1 MTSRIFEEKRA
12 IFGRDILILN
22 GSDGSS
28 TDAGEAIIFDNSAN
42 TFTLTLNGTDSNSTN
57 VDEDILLNGTDS
69 SSTDDGGRILLEDET
84 FSNDDDFVII
94 NFPFEQSEEGGFI
107 VLEQTELNEDVLS
120 LNVIKG
126 NTVGGGVIIEEG
138 LVSGADNKIINGNF
152 AANQRAALFTAS
164 YTDGTPIT
172 NSDDTYL
179 FDRWKLLSDGNNIVD
194 VHSYG
199 RTMGSRDFG
208 ANSGPAWM
216 PTETSFA
223 MAMDVETANKKFG
236 QAQFIES
243 MNCNDLRGRVCTLSW
258 KARVRTT
265 QTSTSIKAAVIGWF
279 GTSDTITSDIISAWN
294 DEGTNPTLVTN
305 AEYLNEPFNI
315 LLNGTMQTYTI
326 NVSIPTGIKNV
337 IVFIW
342 NDMSNGDVGT
352 TVGDYIFLSDVQ
364 LERGEFNN
372 PRFQNETYDETLRK
386 CQRYYWQSG
395 RSVANFTVV
404 ASGVINSAT
413 LAWFQIP
420 YLQTM
425 RAGGTVSKNGTVYV
439 YDGQVSKAISDID
452 GALYANPD
460 SHWFRTTHATGT
472 TQGRGAQIYTNNT
485 TADWVAVDCEL

>member
-1 MTSRIFEEKRA
+1 MALKNEPRA
-12 IFGRDILILN
+12 LFGEDILI
-22 GSDGSS
+22 
-28 TDAGEAIIFDNSAN
+28 
-42 TFTLTLNGTDSNSTN
+42 
-57 VDEDILLNGTDS
+57 LNGTDS
-69 SSTDDGGRILLEDET
+69 SSTDAGEAIVFDDSANTSTLVLDGTDSISSNVSEDIILDGTDSSSTDAGDRIVLEDATVAADLDVAILE
-84 FSNDDDFVII
+84 
-94 NFPFEQSEEGGFI
+94 FPFEQSAQGGFI
-107 VLEQTELNEDVLS
+107 VLEQSDASEDDLS
-120 LNVIKG
+120 LNKLKG
-126 NTVGGGVIIEEG
+126 NTVGEGVVIEEG
-138 LVSGADNKIINGNF
+138 LVSGIDNKIINGNF

-208 ANSGPAWM
+208 GNSGPAWM

-223 MAMDVETANKKFG
+223 MAMDVETANTKFG

-258 KARVRTT
+258 KARVRNS

-294 DEGTNPTLVTN
+294 DEGTDPTLVAN

-352 TVGDYIFLSDVQ
+352 TAGDFIFLSDVQ

-372 PRFQNETYDETLRK
+372 PRFHNETYDETLKK

-485 TADWVAVDCEL
+485 TADWVAVECEL

>member
-1 MTSRIFEEKRA
+1 MALKNEPRA
-12 IFGRDILILN
+12 LFGEDILI
-22 GSDGSS
+22 
-28 TDAGEAIIFDNSAN
+28 
-42 TFTLTLNGTDSNSTN
+42 
-57 VDEDILLNGTDS
+57 LNGTDS
-69 SSTDDGGRILLEDET
+69 SSTDAGEAIVFDDSANTSTLVLDGTDSISSNVSEDIILDGTDSSSTDAGDRIVLEDATVAADLDVAILE
-84 FSNDDDFVII
+84 
-94 NFPFEQSEEGGFI
+94 FPFEQSAQGGFI
-107 VLEQTELNEDVLS
+107 VLEQSDASEDDLS
-120 LNVIKG
+120 LNKLKG
-126 NTVGGGVIIEEG
+126 NTVGEGVVIEEG
-138 LVSGADNKIINGNF
+138 LVSGIDNKIINGNF

-208 ANSGPAWM
+208 GNSGPAWM

-223 MAMDVETANKKFG
+223 MAMDVETANTKFG

-243 MNCNDLRGRVCTLSW
+243 MNCNDLRGRSCTLSW
-258 KARVRTT
+258 KARVRNP

-294 DEGTNPTLVTN
+294 DEGTDPTLVAN

-342 NDMSNGDVGT
+342 IDMSNGDVGT

-364 LERGEFNN
+364 LERGEFAN
-372 PRFQNETYDETLRK
+372 PRFQNETYDKTLRK

-439 YDGQVSKAISDID
+439 FDGGVSKAISDID

-472 TQGRGAQIYTNNT
+472 TQGRGAQIYTNT
-485 TADWVAVDCEL
+485 STADWVAVDCEL

>member
-1 MTSRIFEEKRA
+1 M
-12 IFGRDILILN
+12 
-22 GSDGSS
+22 
-28 TDAGEAIIFDNSAN
+28 IIEGQVF
-42 TFTLTLNGTDSNSTN
+42 L
-57 VDEDILLNGTDS
+57 LLNGTDAS
-69 SSTDDGGRILLEDET
+69 GTNSGDNVLLEDGTKIKIGSGGAGSENMG
-84 FSNDDDFVII
+84 FSRI
-94 NFPFEQSEEGGFI
+94 
-107 VLEQTELNEDVLS
+107 TEV
-120 LNVIKG
+120 
-126 NTVGGGVIIEEG
+126 NTGAGVIIEDG
-138 LVSGADNKIINGNF
+138 LISGADNKIINGNF
-152 AANQRAALFTAS
+152 AVNQRAASFTTS

-208 ANSGPAWM
+208 GNSGPAWM
-216 PTETSFA
+216 PSETSFA

-243 MNCNDLRGRVCTLSW
+243 MNCNDLRGRSCTLSW
-258 KARVRTT
+258 KARVRNP

-294 DEGTNPTLVTN
+294 DEGTDPTLVTN

-315 LLNGTMQTYTI
+315 LLNSTMQTYTI

-352 TVGDYIFLSDVQ
+352 TVEDYVFLSDVQ
-364 LERGEFNN
+364 LERGEFEN
-372 PRFQNETYDETLRK
+372 PRFKNETYDETLRK

-439 YDGQVSKAISDID
+439 FDGGVSKAISDID
-452 GALYANPD
+452 GELYANPD

-472 TQGRGAQIYTNNT
+472 TQGRGAQIYTNT
-485 TADWVAVDCEL
+485 STADWVAVDCEL

>member
-1 MTSRIFEEKRA
+1 MALKNEPRA
-12 IFGRDILILN
+12 LFGEDILI
-22 GSDGSS
+22 
-28 TDAGEAIIFDNSAN
+28 
-42 TFTLTLNGTDSNSTN
+42 
-57 VDEDILLNGTDS
+57 LNGTDS
-69 SSTDDGGRILLEDET
+69 SSTDAGEAIVFDDSANTSTLVLDGTDSISSNVSEDIILDGTDSSSTDAGDRIVLEDATVAADLDVAILE
-84 FSNDDDFVII
+84 
-94 NFPFEQSEEGGFI
+94 FPFEQSAQGGFI
-107 VLEQTELNEDVLS
+107 VLEQSDASEDDLS
-120 LNVIKG
+120 LNKLRG
-126 NTVGGGVIIEEG
+126 NNVGEGVVIEEG
-138 LVSGADNKIINGNF
+138 LVSGIDNKIINGNF

-208 ANSGPAWM
+208 GNSAPAWM
-216 PTETSFA
+216 PSETSFA
-223 MAMDVETANKKFG
+223 MAMDVETANTKFG

-294 DEGTNPTLVTN
+294 DEGTDPTLVTN

-372 PRFQNETYDETLRK
+372 PRFQNETYDKTLRK

-395 RSVANFTVV
+395 RSAANYMVV
-404 ASGVINSAT
+404 ASGVINGAT

-439 YDGQVSKAISDID
+439 FDGGVSKAISEID

-472 TQGRGAQIYTNNT
+472 TQGRGAQIYTNT
-485 TADWVAVDCEL
+485 STADWVAVDCEL

>member
-1 MTSRIFEEKRA
+1 MALKNEPRA
-12 IFGRDILILN
+12 LFGEDILI
-22 GSDGSS
+22 
-28 TDAGEAIIFDNSAN
+28 
-42 TFTLTLNGTDSNSTN
+42 
-57 VDEDILLNGTDS
+57 LNGTDS
-69 SSTDDGGRILLEDET
+69 SSTDAGEAIVFDDSANTSTLVLDGTDSISSNVSEDIILDGTDSSSTDAGDRIVLEDATVAADLDVAILE
-84 FSNDDDFVII
+84 
-94 NFPFEQSEEGGFI
+94 FPFEQSAQGGFI
-107 VLEQTELNEDVLS
+107 VLEQSDASEDDLS
-120 LNVIKG
+120 LNKLKG
-126 NTVGGGVIIEEG
+126 NTVGEGVVIEEG
-138 LVSGADNKIINGNF
+138 LVSGIDNKIINGNF

-208 ANSGPAWM
+208 GNSGPAWM

-223 MAMDVETANKKFG
+223 MAMDVETANTKFG

-258 KARVRTT
+258 KARVRNS

-294 DEGTNPTLVTN
+294 DEGTDPTLVAN

-326 NVSIPTGIKNV
+326 NVSIPDGIKNV

-352 TVGDYIFLSDVQ
+352 TAGDFIFLSDVQ

-372 PRFQNETYDETLRK
+372 PRFQNETYDKTLRK

-485 TADWVAVDCEL
+485 SADWVAVDCEL

>member
-1 MTSRIFEEKRA
+1 VIIEGQVF
-12 IFGRDILILN
+12 LVLN
-22 GSDGSS
+22 GTDGSS
-28 TDAGEAIIFDNSAN
+28 TDAGDNVLFEDGTKIKIGSGGAGSENMGFGRITEAN
-42 TFTLTLNGTDSNSTN
+42 TGA
-57 VDEDILLNGTDS
+57 
-69 SSTDDGGRILLEDET
+69 
-84 FSNDDDFVII
+84 
-94 NFPFEQSEEGGFI
+94 
-107 VLEQTELNEDVLS
+107 
-120 LNVIKG
+120 
-126 NTVGGGVIIEEG
+126 GVIIEDG
-138 LVSGADNKIINGNF
+138 LMSGMDNKIINGNF
-152 AANQRAALFTAS
+152 AVNQRSDDQSETAS
-164 YTDGTPIT
+164 YTAASTPA

-179 FDRWKLLSDGNNIVD
+179 FDRWKLLSDGNDIVD

-208 ANSGPAWM
+208 GNSGPSWM
-216 PTETSFA
+216 PAETSFA

-258 KARVRTT
+258 KARVRNS

-294 DEGTNPTLVTN
+294 DEGTDPTLVTN

-372 PRFQNETYDETLRK
+372 PRFQNETYDITERK
-386 CQRYYWQSG
+386 CHRYYYK
-395 RSVANFTVV
+395 A
-404 ASGVINSAT
+404 I
-413 LAWFQIP
+413 
-420 YLQTM
+420 
-425 RAGGTVSKNGTVYV
+425 GTHY
-439 YDGQVSKAISDID
+439 GQVYGSQGFVNTRMSHPMRVLPTVIRYSAI
-452 GALYANPD
+452 
-460 SHWFRTTHATGT
+460 RTTTGLAYYQT
-472 TQGRGAQIYTNNT
+472 RVKTQVLMSHTSAYISNLE
-485 TADWVAVDCEL
+485 VDAEL

>member
-1 MTSRIFEEKRA
+1 MALKNEPRA
-12 IFGRDILILN
+12 LFGEDILI
-22 GSDGSS
+22 
-28 TDAGEAIIFDNSAN
+28 
-42 TFTLTLNGTDSNSTN
+42 
-57 VDEDILLNGTDS
+57 LNGTDS
-69 SSTDDGGRILLEDET
+69 SSTDAGEAIVFDDSANTSTLVLDGTDSISSNVSEDIILDGTDSSSTDAGDRIVLEDATVAADLDVAILE
-84 FSNDDDFVII
+84 
-94 NFPFEQSEEGGFI
+94 FPFEQSAQGGFI
-107 VLEQTELNEDVLS
+107 VLEQSDASEDDLS
-120 LNVIKG
+120 LNKLKG
-126 NTVGGGVIIEEG
+126 NTVGEGVVIEEG
-138 LVSGADNKIINGNF
+138 LVSGIDNKIINGNF

-208 ANSGPAWM
+208 GNSGPAWM

-223 MAMDVETANKKFG
+223 MAMDVETANTKFG

-258 KARVRTT
+258 KARVRNS

-294 DEGTNPTLVTN
+294 DEGTDPTLVTN

-352 TVGDYIFLSDVQ
+352 TVGDFIFLSDVQ
-364 LERGEFNN
+364 LERGEFAN
-372 PRFQNETYDETLRK
+372 PRFQNETYDITERK
-386 CQRYYWQSG
+386 CHRYYYKAIGTQLGQRYSTSSG
-395 RSVANFTVV
+395 IVNTRTSHPMRAAPTVV
-404 ASGVINSAT
+404 RYSNI
-413 LAWFQIP
+413 
-420 YLQTM
+420 
-425 RAGGTVSKNGTVYV
+425 
-439 YDGQVSKAISDID
+439 
-452 GALYANPD
+452 
-460 SHWFRTTHATGT
+460 RTTTGL
-472 TQGRGAQIYTNNT
+472 AYYNNRARSQVLMT
-485 TADWVAVDCEL
+485 HTSAYISNLEVDAEL

>member
-1 MTSRIFEEKRA
+1 MEDTTIA
-12 IFGRDILILN
+12 GDIDVVIL
-22 GSDGSS
+22 
-28 TDAGEAIIFDNSAN
+28 E
-42 TFTLTLNGTDSNSTN
+42 
-57 VDEDILLNGTDS
+57 
-69 SSTDDGGRILLEDET
+69 
-84 FSNDDDFVII
+84 
-94 NFPFEQSEEGGFI
+94 FPYEQPEQGGFI
-107 VLEQTELNEDVLS
+107 VLEQSDSSGDDLS
-120 LNVIKG
+120 LNKLRGNNVGKG
-126 NTVGGGVIIEEG
+126 VFIEEG

-152 AANQRAALFTAS
+152 AANQRSELFTAS

-208 ANSGPAWM
+208 GNSGPAWM

-223 MAMDVETANKKFG
+223 MAMDVETANTKFG

-258 KARVRTT
+258 KARVRNS

-294 DEGTNPTLVTN
+294 DEGTDPTLVSN

-326 NVSIPTGIKNV
+326 NVSIPDGIKNV

-352 TVGDYIFLSDVQ
+352 TAGDFIFLSDVQ

-372 PRFQNETYDETLRK
+372 PRFQNETYDKTLRK

-425 RAGGTVSKNGTVYV
+425 RAGGTVSKNGTVYA

>member
-1 MTSRIFEEKRA
+1 MTSRTFEEKRA
-12 IFGRDILILN
+12 VFGRDILILN

-28 TDAGEAIIFDNSAN
+28 TDAGEAIIFDSSAN
-42 TFTLTLNGTDSNSTN
+42 NFTLTLNGTDSNSTN

-107 VLEQTELNEDVLS
+107 VLEQTELTEDALS
-120 LNVIKG
+120 LNIIKG
-126 NTVGGGVIIEEG
+126 NTVGEGVIIEEG

-152 AANQRAALFTAS
+152 AVNQRTDDQSETAS
-164 YTDGTPIT
+164 YTAASTPL

-179 FDRWKLLSDGNNIVD
+179 FDRWKLLSDGNDIVD
-194 VHSYG
+194 LHSYG

-208 ANSGPAWM
+208 ANSAPSWLPA
-216 PTETSFA
+216 ETSFA

-294 DEGTNPTLVTN
+294 DEGTDPTLVAN

-315 LLNGTMQTYTI
+315 LLNSTMQTYTI
-326 NVSIPTGIKNV
+326 NVSIPDGIKNV

-352 TVGDYIFLSDVQ
+352 TVGDFIFLSDVQ
-364 LERGEFNN
+364 LERGEFAN
-372 PRFQNETYDETLRK
+372 PRFQNETYDITERK
-386 CQRYYWQSG
+386 CHRYYYK
-395 RSVANFTVV
+395 A
-404 ASGVINSAT
+404 I
-413 LAWFQIP
+413 
-420 YLQTM
+420 
-425 RAGGTVSKNGTVYV
+425 GTHY
-439 YDGQVSKAISDID
+439 GQVYGSS
-452 GALYANPD
+452 GFVNTRM
-460 SHWFRTTHATGT
+460 SHPMRVVPSVVRYSNIRTTTGLAYYQT
-472 TQGRGAQIYTNNT
+472 RVKTQVLMSHTSAYISNLE
-485 TADWVAVDCEL
+485 VDAEL

>member
-1 MTSRIFEEKRA
+1 MALKNEPRA
-12 IFGRDILILN
+12 LFGEDILI
-22 GSDGSS
+22 
-28 TDAGEAIIFDNSAN
+28 
-42 TFTLTLNGTDSNSTN
+42 
-57 VDEDILLNGTDS
+57 LNGTDS
-69 SSTDDGGRILLEDET
+69 SSTDAGEAIVFDDSANTSTLVLDGTDSISSNVSEDIILDGTDSSSTDAGDRIVLEDATVAADLDVAILE
-84 FSNDDDFVII
+84 
-94 NFPFEQSEEGGFI
+94 FPFEQSAQGGFI
-107 VLEQTELNEDVLS
+107 VLEQSDASEDDLS
-120 LNVIKG
+120 LNKLKG
-126 NTVGGGVIIEEG
+126 NTVGEGVVIEEG
-138 LVSGADNKIINGNF
+138 LVSGIDNKIINGNF

-208 ANSGPAWM
+208 GNSGPAWM

-223 MAMDVETANKKFG
+223 MAMDVETANTKFG

-258 KARVRTT
+258 KARVRNS

-352 TVGDYIFLSDVQ
+352 TVGDFIFLSDVQ
-364 LERGEFNN
+364 LERGEFAN
-372 PRFQNETYDETLRK
+372 PRFQNETYDITERK
-386 CQRYYWQSG
+386 CHRYYYKAIGTHYGQVYGSTKG
-395 RSVANFTVV
+395 FVNTRMSHPMRVAPTVV
-404 ASGVINSAT
+404 RYSNI
-413 LAWFQIP
+413 
-420 YLQTM
+420 
-425 RAGGTVSKNGTVYV
+425 
-439 YDGQVSKAISDID
+439 
-452 GALYANPD
+452 
-460 SHWFRTTHATGT
+460 RTTTGL
-472 TQGRGAQIYTNNT
+472 AYYNNRARSQVLMT
-485 TADWVAVDCEL
+485 HTSAYISNLEVDAEL

>member
-1 MTSRIFEEKRA
+1 MTSRTFEEKRA
-12 IFGRDILILN
+12 VFGRDILILN
-22 GSDGSS
+22 GTDGSS
-28 TDAGEAIIFDNSAN
+28 TDAGEAIIFDSSAN
-42 TFTLTLNGTDSNSTN
+42 NFTLTLNGTDSNSTN

-84 FSNDDDFVII
+84 FANDDDFVII

-152 AANQRAALFTAS
+152 AVNQRAASFTAS

-208 ANSGPAWM
+208 GNSGPAWM

-223 MAMDVETANKKFG
+223 MAMDVETANTKFG

-258 KARVRTT
+258 KARVRNS

-294 DEGTNPTLVTN
+294 DEGTDPTLVAN

-326 NVSIPTGIKNV
+326 NVSIPDGIKNV

-352 TVGDYIFLSDVQ
+352 TAGDFIFLSDVQ

-372 PRFQNETYDETLRK
+372 PRFQNETYDKTLRK

-425 RAGGTVSKNGTVYV
+425 RAGGTVSKNGTVYT

>member
-1 MTSRIFEEKRA
+1 MALKNEPRA
-12 IFGRDILILN
+12 LFGEDILI
-22 GSDGSS
+22 
-28 TDAGEAIIFDNSAN
+28 
-42 TFTLTLNGTDSNSTN
+42 
-57 VDEDILLNGTDS
+57 LNGTDS
-69 SSTDDGGRILLEDET
+69 SSTDAGEAIVFDDSANTSTLVLDGTDSISSNVSEDIILDGTDSSSTDAGDRIVLEDATVAADLDVAILE
-84 FSNDDDFVII
+84 
-94 NFPFEQSEEGGFI
+94 FPFEQSAQGGFI
-107 VLEQTELNEDVLS
+107 VLEQSDASEDDLS
-120 LNVIKG
+120 LNKLKG
-126 NTVGGGVIIEEG
+126 NTVGEGVVIEEG
-138 LVSGADNKIINGNF
+138 LVSGIDNKIINGNF

-208 ANSGPAWM
+208 GNSGPAWM

-223 MAMDVETANKKFG
+223 MAMDVETANTKFG

-294 DEGTNPTLVTN
+294 DEGTDPTLVTN

-352 TVGDYIFLSDVQ
+352 TAGDFIFLSDVQ

-372 PRFQNETYDETLRK
+372 PRFHNETYDETLKK

-425 RAGGTVSKNGTVYV
+425 RAGGTVSKNGTVYA

-485 TADWVAVDCEL
+485 TADWVAVECEL

>member
-1 MTSRIFEEKRA
+1 MALKNEPRA
-12 IFGRDILILN
+12 LFGEDILI
-22 GSDGSS
+22 
-28 TDAGEAIIFDNSAN
+28 
-42 TFTLTLNGTDSNSTN
+42 
-57 VDEDILLNGTDS
+57 LNGTDS
-69 SSTDDGGRILLEDET
+69 SSTDAGEAIVFDDSANTSTLVLDGTDSISSNVSEDIILDGTDSSSTDAGDRIVLEDATVAADLDVAILE
-84 FSNDDDFVII
+84 
-94 NFPFEQSEEGGFI
+94 FPFEQSAQGGFI
-107 VLEQTELNEDVLS
+107 VLEQSDASEDDLS
-120 LNVIKG
+120 LNKLKG
-126 NTVGGGVIIEEG
+126 NTVGEGVVIEEG
-138 LVSGADNKIINGNF
+138 LVSGIDNKIINGNF

-208 ANSGPAWM
+208 ANSAPSWLPA
-216 PTETSFA
+216 ETSFA
-223 MAMDVETANKKFG
+223 MAMDVETANTKFG

-258 KARVRTT
+258 KARVRNS

-294 DEGTNPTLVTN
+294 DEGTDPTLVTN

-352 TVGDYIFLSDVQ
+352 TAGDFIFLSDVQ

-372 PRFQNETYDETLRK
+372 PRFQNETYDKTLRK